1 MHLRPF
7 VLMAC
12 CALTGAPLV
21 PAHAQEQLEPSA
33 AEPSTPPADAPVS
46 EPSSTEASADA
57 PAGQAPSALVPRETP
72 PGNPVSAPTS
82 APGGTV
88 EPESGEEPVIPST
101 VVTATRRPRPT
112 SSQPRAMSVVTREDL
127 AKRPARTTPEAL
139 LESEGVFLQ
148 KTNHGGGAPIL
159 RGLYGQHV
167 LLLVDGVR
175 LNNGTVRSG
184 PNQYLNT
191 VDPFLV
197 EQLEVVRGPGS
208 VLYGSDALGGVI
220 NVRTFWPRF
229 ASETTPIGAVRAQAG
244 SADQSLQGHLRAGVS
259 LQDTA
264 VAGALTLRDFNDLRG
279 GERVGVQRYTGY
291 QEGDAALKVR
301 QRLRPGLQ
309 LYLQYQ
315 GVRQSDAPRLDRS
328 APGDFRRFSDQERDF
343 AHARLEHTGSGFL
356 RRGAVEL
363 SMHRQSEQVD
373 RFRVARD
380 RMDRDSVNVW
390 TVGLRAE
397 AETPA
402 LSALPGAP
410 VPIFGAEVF
419 HDKATSNAGRS
430 PLSEPALDFSPVP
443 EDARYPGAPTQ
454 VSAGVFGLLASDA
467 ERPFSY
473 HAGLRAQVHRVSLPV
488 DARLTEA
495 FPDASDP
502 LPVLPATT
510 QNSVG
515 LAGELGVRQR
525 VADGVSVLLNLG
537 SGFRAPNIDDY
548 LRLGADGPGYLVP
561 GRDLHPEQS
570 YTAELGT
577 RVDRGPV
584 GAQLFYAF
592 TVVDGLVG
600 NVPTLLDGQQF
611 TPDGVPYRTR
621 QNLDRADIH
630 SLEASVS
637 VKVLPS
643 LTLATHA
650 TYTHTKSR
658 RQDLTVEGTPFIRE
672 PLSRTPPLNGLV
684 RATWEPGEVFFVEGL
699 SRWALSQDAY
709 SAADLL
715 DIRTCAETPECA
727 QTPGFVVFHA
737 RAGAR
742 LGKRLSAALTLQNL
756 FDATYRTH
764 GSGVDEPGRSA
775 VISLEAS
782 L

>member
-1 MHLRPF
+1 MEPP
-7 VLMAC
+7 ATPE
-12 CALTGAPLV
+12 AAPLTGSSDEAAPT
-21 PAHAQEQLEPSA
+21 PAGESPALPAAQTPAAEAPRASDAESAAQAAA
-33 AEPSTPPADAPVS
+33 AEP
-46 EPSSTEASADA
+46 
-57 PAGQAPSALVPRETP
+57 ET
-72 PGNPVSAPTS
+72 GV
-82 APGGTV
+82 
-88 EPESGEEPVIPST
+88 EPVIPRT

-112 SSQPRAMSVVTREDL
+112 SSQPRAMSVVSREDL
-127 AKRPARTTPEAL
+127 SRRPARTTPEAL
-139 LESEGVFLQ
+139 FESEGVFLQ

-208 VLYGSDALGGVI
+208 VLYGSDALGGVV

-279 GERVGVQRYTGY
+279 GARVGEQRYTGY

-328 APGDFRRFSDQERDF
+328 VPGDFRRFSDQVRDF
-343 AHARLEHTGSGFL
+343 GHARLEHAGSGWL
-356 RRGAVEL
+356 RRGAVEF
-363 SMHRQSEQVD
+363 SVHRQGEQVD
-373 RFRVARD
+373 RFRVSRD
-380 RMDRDSVNVW
+380 RLERDDVKVW

-397 AETPA
+397 GEAPPV
-402 LSALPGAP
+402 SALPGAP
-410 VPIFGAEVF
+410 VPLFGAEVF
-419 HDKATSNAGRS
+419 HDKASSTFGRS
-430 PLSEPALDFSPVP
+430 ALSGDSLDFSPRP
-443 EDARYPGAPTQ
+443 EDARYPGSPTALA
-454 VSAGVFGLLASDA
+454 AGVFGLLSSDV

-473 HAGLRAQVHRVSLPV
+473 HAGLRAQLHRVSLPE
-488 DARLTEA
+488 DARLAEL
-495 FPDASDP
+495 FPDASVP
-502 LPVLPATT
+502 LPVLPSTT
-510 QNSVG
+510 QNAVG
-515 LAGELGVRQR
+515 LAGEVGVRQR
-525 VADGVSVLLNLG
+525 VAEGFSVLLNLG

-548 LRLGADGPGYLVP
+548 LRLGAEGPGYLVP
-561 GRDLHPEQS
+561 GRNLHPEQS

-600 NVPTLLDGQQF
+600 NVPTLLDGERLN
-611 TPDGVPYRTR
+611 PDGVPYLTR
-621 QNLDRADIH
+621 QNRERADIH
-630 SLEASVS
+630 ALEASVS

-650 TYTHTKSR
+650 TYTHTRQKR
-658 RQDLTVEGTPFIRE
+658 RDLTAEGEPLILE

-684 RATWEPGEVFFVEGL
+684 RATWEPGEIFFLEGVT
-699 SRWALSQDAY
+699 RWALAQDDF

-715 DIRTCAETPECA
+715 DIRTCAEVPDCA
-727 QTPGFVVFHA
+727 RTPGFVVFHA
-737 RAGAR
+737 RAGAK
-742 LGKRLSAALTLQNL
+742 LGKRLSAALMLQNL

-775 VISLEAS
+775 VLSLEAS

>member
-1 MHLRPF
+1 
-7 VLMAC
+7 
-12 CALTGAPLV
+12 
-21 PAHAQEQLEPSA
+21 
-33 AEPSTPPADAPVS
+33 
-46 EPSSTEASADA
+46 
-57 PAGQAPSALVPRETP
+57 
-72 PGNPVSAPTS
+72 
-82 APGGTV
+82 
-88 EPESGEEPVIPST
+88 
-101 VVTATRRPRPT
+101 
-112 SSQPRAMSVVTREDL
+112 MSVVSRDDL
-127 AKRPARTTPEAL
+127 ARRPARTTPEAL
-139 LESEGVFLQ
+139 FESEGVFLQ
-148 KTNHGGGAPIL
+148 KTNHGSGTPIL

-208 VLYGSDALGGVI
+208 VLYGSDALGGVV

-259 LQDTA
+259 LRNTA

-279 GERVGVQRYTGY
+279 GGRVGVQQYTGY

-301 QRLRPGLQ
+301 HRFQPGLQ
-309 LYLQYQ
+309 MYLQYQ

-328 APGDFRRFSDQERDF
+328 TPGDFRRFSDQERDF

-363 SMHRQSEQVD
+363 SVHRQGEQVD
-373 RFRVARD
+373 RFRVTRD
-380 RMDRDSVNVW
+380 RLERDTVNVW
-390 TVGLRAE
+390 TMGLRAE
-397 AETPA
+397 GEAPA
-402 LSALPGAP
+402 VSALPGAP
-410 VPIFGAEVF
+410 VPLFGAELF
-419 HDKATSNAGRS
+419 HDKASSTFGRS
-430 PLSEPALDFSPVP
+430 PLSGPELDFSPRP
-443 EDARYPGAPTQ
+443 EDARYPGAPTALA
-454 VSAGVFGLLASDA
+454 AGVFGLLSSDV

-473 HAGLRAQVHRVSLPV
+473 HAGLRAQLHRVSLPE
-488 DARLTEA
+488 DGRLAEL
-495 FPDASDP
+495 FPDAAVP
-502 LPVLPATT
+502 LPVLPAIT
-510 QNSVG
+510 QNAVG

-525 VADGVSVLLNLG
+525 VTDGVSVLLNLG

-548 LRLGADGPGYLVP
+548 LRLGAEGPGYLVP

-570 YTAELGT
+570 YTAEVGT

-600 NVPTLLDGQQF
+600 NVPTLLDGEQLN
-611 TPDGVPYRTR
+611 PDGVPYLTR
-621 QNLDRADIH
+621 QNRERADIH
-630 SLEASVS
+630 SLEGSVAM
-637 VKVLPS
+637 KVLPS

-650 TYTHTKSR
+650 TYTHTRQR
-658 RQDLTVEGTPFIRE
+658 RRDLTSEGQPLILE

-684 RATWEPGEVFFVEGL
+684 RATWEPGEVFFLEGVT
-699 SRWALSQDAY
+699 RWALSQDAF

-715 DIRTCAETPECA
+715 DVRTCPEVPDCARTPS
-727 QTPGFVVFHA
+727 FIVFHA
-737 RAGAR
+737 RAGAK
-742 LGKRLSAALTLQNL
+742 LGKRLSAALTVQNL
-756 FDATYRTH
+756 LDATYRTH

>member
-12 CALTGAPLV
+12 CALSGAPL
-21 PAHAQEQLEPSA
+21 ATARAQQ
-33 AEPSTPPADAPVS
+33 PPAV
-46 EPSSTEASADA
+46 EPPTA
-57 PAGQAPSALVPRETP
+57 PADTQSPGTSEAPARDAAT
-72 PGNPVSAPTS
+72 
-82 APGGTV
+82 
-88 EPESGEEPVIPST
+88 EPETDVEPVIPQT
-101 VVTATRRPRPT
+101 VVTATRSPQST
-112 SSQPRAMSVVTREDL
+112 ASQPRAMSVVTREDL
-127 AKRPARTTPEAL
+127 SHRPARTTPEAL
-139 LESEGVFLQ
+139 FESEGVFLQ
-148 KTNHGGGAPIL
+148 KTNHGGGAPII

-208 VLYGSDALGGVI
+208 VLYGSDALGGVV

-229 ASETTPIGAVRAQAG
+229 ASEAEPIGAVRAMAG
-244 SADQSLQGHLRAGVS
+244 SADTSLQGHLRAGVS

-264 VAGALTLRDFNDLRG
+264 VAGALSLRDFNDLRG
-279 GERVGVQRYTGY
+279 GDLVGVQRYTGY

-328 APGDFRRFSDQERDF
+328 VPGDFRRFSDQVRDF
-343 AHARLEHTGSGFL
+343 GHARLEQTGAGWL
-356 RRGAVEL
+356 RRGAVEF
-363 SMHRQSEQVD
+363 SVTRQGEQVD
-373 RFRVARD
+373 RFRVSRD
-380 RMDRDSVNVW
+380 RLERDDVDVW
-390 TVGLRAE
+390 TVGVRAE
-397 AETPA
+397 GEAPPV
-402 LSALPGAP
+402 SALPGAP
-410 VPIFGAEVF
+410 VPLFGAEVF
-419 HDKATSNAGRS
+419 HDKASSSFGRS
-430 PLSEPALDFSPVP
+430 ALSGAELDFSPRP
-443 EDARYPGAPTQ
+443 EDARYPGEPTALA
-454 VSAGVFGLLASDA
+454 AGVFGLLSSDVA
-467 ERPFSY
+467 RPFSY
-473 HAGLRAQVHRVSLPV
+473 HAGLRAQLHRVSLPE
-488 DARLTEA
+488 DGRLA
-495 FPDASDP
+495 ALFPDASVP
-502 LPVLPATT
+502 LPVLPAIT
-510 QNSVG
+510 QNAVG

-525 VADGVSVLLNLG
+525 VAEGVSVLLNLG

-548 LRLGADGPGYLVP
+548 LRLGAEGPGYLVP

-570 YTAELGT
+570 YTAEVGT
-577 RVDRGPV
+577 RVDRGRV
-584 GAQLFYAF
+584 GAQVFYAF

-600 NVPTLLDGQQF
+600 NVPTLLDGQELN
-611 TPDGVPYRTR
+611 PDGLPYLTR
-621 QNLDRADIH
+621 QNRERAVIH
-630 SLEASVS
+630 ALEAAVS

-643 LTLATHA
+643 VTLATHA
-650 TYTHTKSR
+650 TYTHTQQKR
-658 RQDLTVEGTPFIRE
+658 RDLTAEGEPLILE

-684 RATWEPGEVFFVEGL
+684 RATWEPGEVLFLEG
-699 SRWALSQDAY
+699 SARWALAQDDF

-715 DIRTCAETPECA
+715 DIRTCAEVPDCA
-727 QTPGFVVFHA
+727 RTPGFIVFSA
-737 RAGAR
+737 RAGAK

-775 VISLEAS
+775 VLALEAS